1 MKKGGFKMNEGLV
14 VLVRSLVAFIS
25 LFIFARFLG
34 KQQLSQLTFFDYVLG
49 ITIGSIAASLSVDL
63 SSRAWPHWVGLVT
76 WTVAVFILQWASHKY
91 LILDKYFNDEPT
103 VVIANGKI
111 MENEMKKARYT
122 ISDLLEQLREKGV
135 FNLNEVAY
143 AIAETDG
150 KLSVLKKPEH
160 LPASRQDLNLTIPE
174 LGISTELI
182 IDGVIIKDNLYNR
195 NLDEKW
201 LDQKL
206 KGQGLASASQVFF
219 MSIDDAGT
227 LYVDRYEDHVQK
239 PWGGEKGK

>member
-1 MKKGGFKMNEGLV
+1 MNEGLV

-34 KQQLSQLTFFDYVLG
+34 KQQLSQLTFFDYILG

-63 SSRAWPHWVGLVT
+63 SSRAWPHWVGLIT
-76 WTVAVFILQWASHKY
+76 WTIAVFILQWATQKH
-91 LILDKYFNDEPT
+91 LILDKYFNGEPT

-111 MENEMKKARYT
+111 MESEMKKARYT
-122 ISDLLEQLREKGV
+122 VTDLLEQLREKEV
-135 FNLNEVAY
+135 FTLSEVAY
-143 AIAETDG
+143 AIVETDG

-160 LPASRQDLNLTIPE
+160 MPASRKDLNLTMPD

-182 IDGVIIKDNLYNR
+182 IDGVVIKENLYNR

-201 LDQKL
+201 LDKQL
-206 KGQGLASASQVFF
+206 KEQGLASASQVFF

-239 PWGGEKGK
+239 PWGGKKSK